1 MKLKIRAIATTAIV
15 GALVLGA
22 PLAAEAQTIK
32 KVGGGTWTYGVF
44 EPASTAFVFSEY
56 KHSSKE
62 HRATACSRND
72 NCVKTPFKAPRKT
85 ARAEKVASMSGNTAF
100 WATR

>member
-1 MKLKIRAIATTAIV
+1 MKHTLRTIATAAIV

-22 PLAAEAQTIK
+22 PLAAEAQTTK

-56 KHSSKE
+56 KHASKH
-62 HRATACSRND
+62 HRATACSRNN
-72 NCVKTPFKAPRKT
+72 NCVQTDFLKPGTK